1 MEIDRKAYL
10 FAGSHQAVEMKATKH
25 SFIASFA

>member
-1 MEIDRKAYL
+1 MEIDRKTYVL
-10 FAGSHQAVEMKATKH
+10 AGSHQAVEMTATKY